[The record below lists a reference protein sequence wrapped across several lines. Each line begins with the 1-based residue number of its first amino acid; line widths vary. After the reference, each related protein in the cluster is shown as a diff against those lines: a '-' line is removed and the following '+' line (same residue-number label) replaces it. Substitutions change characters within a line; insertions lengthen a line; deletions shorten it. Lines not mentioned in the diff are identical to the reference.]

1 MVFGGRWT
9 SGENVCLPKQGDF
22 LFFILRQWSYWYSY
36 ELLFSF
42 CSFLIIMYSL
52 ENEKYK

>member
-1 MVFGGRWT
+1 MDDGRAERMFACR
-9 SGENVCLPKQGDF
+9 SKEIFYF
-22 LFFILRQWSYWYSY
+22 LFFDNGLIGNSY